1 MRVGTGLRLAALGG
15 RADGLRVGL
24 TTLGSAGATVALLAG
39 ATVAAIAPGDGP
51 YTSALL
57 NEGGLHPG
65 VIAASWLLCV
75 PVLVFVG
82 QCSRVGAPA
91 RDRRLA
97 SLRMAGASPRQVVG
111 VAAAESSLAAGVGAV
126 LGLGVYL
133 VGRQLLDRSVTGSFT
148 VQRPLGETGIVID
161 TIDRA
166 LPLPTDVLPAWW
178 VLLLVVLLVPLLATA
193 GSALALRRT
202 AITPFGVLRGQ
213 RTRPPRLLPVAL
225 LVVGVGGT
233 FFLGF
238 LLSAHV
244 AGAVTLLA
252 VVALLLCTVSGL
264 LLGTAAATR
273 ATGLFLASRV
283 RSPALLIAARR
294 MVARPFA
301 ASRAGAAVLIA
312 VLVAAGARMVRA
324 NFLTLS
330 DVNVDFS
337 AFQLVDL
344 ALGVALVVAAA
355 GLLVAAAE
363 GLVERRRTLAALV
376 AAGTP
381 RGVLAR
387 AALAEAVLPL
397 VLPVLVAAAA
407 GTTVTYAIYGR
418 TQTGYDEAAQQL
430 VTEAVPVPW
439 VGVGL
444 VVVAALVAI
453 TAVTALALL
462 FLRQATDLG
471 ELRAAA

>member
-1 MRVGTGLRLAALGG
+1 MRASTGLRLAALGG
-15 RADGLRVGL
+15 RTDGLRIAL
-24 TTLGSAGATVALLAG
+24 TALGSATATLALLAG

-65 VIAASWLLCV
+65 VIAALWLLCV

-97 SLRMAGASPRQVVG
+97 SFRMAGASPRQVVG
-111 VAAAESSLAAGVGAV
+111 VAAVESGLAAVAGSV

-133 VGRQLLDRSVTGSFT
+133 VGRQGLDRPVTGDVAF
-148 VQRPLGETGIVID
+148 VGGDD
-161 TIDRA
+161 TAAGPVLR
-166 LPLPTDVLPAWW
+166 LPTDVLPTWW
-178 VLLLVVLLVPLLATA
+178 VLLLVVALVPVLATA
-193 GSALALRRT
+193 GAALALRRT
-202 AITPFGVLRGQ
+202 AITPFGVLRNH
-213 RTRPPRLLPVAL
+213 RTRPPRLLPVVL
-225 LVVGVGGT
+225 LLVGVGGS
-233 FFLGF
+233 FALPV
-238 LLSAHV
+238 LLA
-244 AGAVTLLA
+244 ATTPGAVTLLT
-252 VVALLLCTVSGL
+252 VVVLLLCTIGGL

-273 ATGLFLASRV
+273 AAGLALASRV

-301 ASRAGAAVLIA
+301 ASRAGAAVLVA
-312 VLVAAGARMVRA
+312 VFVAAGARMVRA
-324 NFLTLS
+324 NFLTLT
-330 DVNVDFS
+330 DVNLDLG
-337 AFQLVDL
+337 AFALVDL
-344 ALGVALVVAAA
+344 ALGIALVVAAA

-397 VLPVLVAAAA
+397 VLPVLAAAA
-407 GTTVTYAIYGR
+407 SGTAVTYAVYGR
-418 TQTGYDEAAQQL
+418 TSTSFDEATQQP
-430 VTEAVPVPW
+430 VEVAVPLPW
-439 VGVGL
+439 LGL
-444 VVVAALVAI
+444 AVVVVGSLAAI
-453 TAVTALALL
+453 TAVTALALV

>member
-1 MRVGTGLRLAALGG
+1 MRAGTTLRLAALGG
-15 RADGLRVGL
+15 RTDGLRVGL
-24 TTLGSAGATVALLAG
+24 TALGSAGATVALLAG

-57 NEGGLHPG
+57 NQGGLHPG
-65 VIAASWLLCV
+65 VIAALWLLCV

-111 VAAAESSLAAGVGAV
+111 VAAAESGLAAGVGSV

-133 VGRQLLDRSVTGSFT
+133 VGRQLLD
-148 VQRPLGETGIVID
+148 QRVSGAFVAY
-161 TIDRA
+161 RA
-166 LPLPTDVLPAWW
+166 SNRTSMVDSAAASGLRLPTDVLPAWW
-178 VLLLVVLLVPLLATA
+178 LLVLLIALVPLLATA
-193 GSALALRRT
+193 GAAIALRRT
-202 AITPFGVLRGQ
+202 AITPFGVLRHQ
-213 RTRPPRLLPVAL
+213 RTRPPRVLPVVL

-233 FFLGF
+233 FFLG
-238 LLSAHV
+238 LLLRV
-244 AGAVTLLA
+244 DVGGAALLLA
-252 VVALLLCTVSGL
+252 VAVLLLCTVAGL

-273 ATGLFLASRV
+273 ATGLVLASRV

-301 ASRAGAAVLIA
+301 TSRAGSAVLIA
-312 VLVAAGARMVRA
+312 VLVAAGARMARSS
-324 NFLTLS
+324 FLAQR
-330 DVNVDFS
+330 VDDGDAT
-337 AFQLVDL
+337 AFALLDL

-387 AALAEAVLPL
+387 AALAESVLPL
-397 VLPVLVAAAA
+397 VVPVLAAAA
-407 GTTVTYAIYGR
+407 VGTTVAFAFFGTTA
-418 TQTGYDEAAQQL
+418 TTYDEAAQRS
-430 VTEAVPVPW
+430 VTIAVPLP
-439 VGVGL
+439 
-444 VVVAALVAI
+444 
-453 TAVTALALL
+453 
-462 FLRQATDLG
+462 
-471 ELRAAA
+471 